1 MGEQY
6 PALGLLERFV
16 ARGVPLTTASDAH
29 RLEHVADRADDLRAV
44 LAAAGADAL
53 QGYRGRCRL
62 PGGRGGGAARP
73 GGEGLMPTPAE
84 LALSH
89 TDLKP
94 EELEHLQR
102 LLGSWSVLADLS
114 FSDLLLLVP
123 VHAAR
128 SNGTAPGADA
138 EAGRTQ
144 DPELVVLGQMRPNNR
159 PTLVDQDLVGQTV
172 NESQWTLV
180 AQCLHSGEIVR
191 GSIHHPILGEQVPV
205 ENIPVRFEGRII
217 GALLRV
223 SLAPLKGPTSMYERT
238 YLDVFERLADMV
250 AQSAFPFPDED
261 VGTEEAPRV
270 GDGVVVVDAD
280 GRVEFASPNAMNAFH
295 RMGIYTQPEGRRFG
309 DLDIEESA
317 VEWALA
323 TGRPVVEEVERRPDV
338 IVLVHCIPLLSH
350 GVVTGAM
357 ILLRDVTDVRRLD
370 RLLLSKDAA
379 IREVHH
385 RVKNNLQTI
394 SSLLSLQAR
403 RVGDRAARVALHEAE
418 RRVRSIALVHEILS
432 RDPSDQVPFAEIVS
446 SLVQMAEDS
455 VVSSQPIVI
464 SVHGDLGEVAADVA
478 TPLAVT
484 VAELLQNAVEHAFDP
499 ENAGGRGRG
508 GRAGGG
514 GRRRGLRAGGPRRP
528 DAVQR
533 GGGAPRR
540 GARRR
545 AGAAR
550 GVRHRADDEPR
561 ALDRARPRGQS
572 AGGDDLHGGGAG
584 GRRGRDPRGDLGA
597 GARAAVSVAAVPR
610 RRQAQMATRCE
621 RRAASH
627 ALRSLRRSSSEVPPQ
642 TPDSWLVASAKSRQ
656 GSSASHAWQTRLAAS
671 IWSTAGPVVPTGK
684 KRSGSVLRQAAERRQ
699 SSASQSTVRFHMRAI
714 GMCLHQHCDPFH
726 MIGPRW
732 CPSVKSGL
740 TGKRVT
746 VRRGPGKE
754 FFVKVSAAPAVE
766 S

>member
-1 MGEQY
+1 
-6 PALGLLERFV
+6 
-16 ARGVPLTTASDAH
+16 
-29 RLEHVADRADDLRAV
+29 
-44 LAAAGADAL
+44 
-53 QGYRGRCRL
+53 
-62 PGGRGGGAARP
+62 
-73 GGEGLMPTPAE
+73 MPTPAE

-89 TDLKP
+89 TDLRP

-123 VHAAR
+123 VRA
-128 SNGTAPGADA
+128 GDA
-138 EAGRTQ
+138 EAGEE

-180 AQCLHSGEIVR
+180 ARCLHSGEIVR
-191 GSIHHPILGEQVPV
+191 GSIHHPILGEAVPV
-205 ENIPVRFEGRII
+205 ENIPVRYDGRII

-280 GRVEFASPNAMNAFH
+280 GRVEFASPNALNAFH
-295 RMGIYTQPEGRRFG
+295 RMGIYAQPEGRRFG

-432 RDPSDQVPFAEIVS
+432 RDPSDQVPFAEIVA

-464 SVHGDLGEVAADVA
+464 SVQGDLGEVAADVA

-499 ENAGGRGRG
+499 GGDGGAGRRSRPGGRGG
-508 GRAGGG
+508 LGR
-514 GRRRGLRAGGPRRP
+514 LRAGGPRRP
-528 DAVQR
+528 HHVQR
-533 GGGAPRR
+533 EHRVAGR

-545 AGAAR
+545 IRAAR
-550 GVRHRADDEPR
+550 RLRHRGHDEPR
-561 ALDRARPRGQS
+561 PLHRA
-572 AGGDDLHGGGAG
+572 
-584 GRRGRDPRGDLGA
+584 
-597 GARAAVSVAAVPR
+597 
-610 RRQAQMATRCE
+610 
-621 RRAASH
+621 
-627 ALRSLRRSSSEVPPQ
+627 
-642 TPDSWLVASAKSRQ
+642 
-656 GSSASHAWQTRLAAS
+656 
-671 IWSTAGPVVPTGK
+671 
-684 KRSGSVLRQAAERRQ
+684 
-699 SSASQSTVRFHMRAI
+699 
-714 GMCLHQHCDPFH
+714 
-726 MIGPRW
+726 
-732 CPSVKSGL
+732 
-740 TGKRVT
+740 
-746 VRRGPGKE
+746 
-754 FFVKVSAAPAVE
+754 
-766 S
+766 

>member
-1 MGEQY
+1 
-6 PALGLLERFV
+6 
-16 ARGVPLTTASDAH
+16 
-29 RLEHVADRADDLRAV
+29 
-44 LAAAGADAL
+44 
-53 QGYRGRCRL
+53 
-62 PGGRGGGAARP
+62 
-73 GGEGLMPTPAE
+73 MPTPAE

-123 VHAAR
+123 VHTVGDGSAR
-128 SNGTAPGADA
+128 GAG
-138 EAGRTQ
+138 E

-180 AQCLHSGEIVR
+180 ARCLHTGEIVR

-217 GALLRV
+217 AALLRV

-350 GVVTGAM
+350 GMVTGAM

-432 RDPSDQVPFAEIVS
+432 RDPSDQVPFAEIVA

-455 VVSSQPIVI
+455 VVSSQPVVI
-464 SVHGDLGEVAADVA
+464 SVHGDLGDVTADVA

-499 ENAGGRGRG
+499 EAAGGTDWAR
-508 GRAGGG
+508 RARGG
-514 GRRRGLRAGGPRRP
+514 GRCRGLRAGGPRRP
-528 DAVQR
+528 DAVER
-533 GGGAPRR
+533 GDGAARG

-545 AGAAR
+545 AGAA
-550 GVRHRADDEPR
+550 GGFRHRGDDEPR
-561 ALDRARPRGQS
+561 PLDRARLGGQPTRG
-572 AGGDDLHGGGAG
+572 DHLHGGDARRRRWRDAG
-584 GRRGRDPRGDLGA
+584 GDLGA
-597 GARAAVSVAAVPR
+597 GAGAAMRAAGGPASALRRGGPPRDSLRTRPVRGAQNAA
-610 RRQAQMATRCE
+610 RCE

-627 ALRSLRRSSSEVPPQ
+627 ALRSLRRSSSQVPPH
-642 TPDSWLVASAKSRQ
+642 TPDSWFVASAKSRQ
-656 GSSASHAWQTRLAAS
+656 GSSASQERQTRLAAS

-684 KRSGSVLRQAAERRQ
+684 KRSGSVLRQAATRRQ

-714 GMCLHQHCDPFH
+714 GMCLHQHCDLFH
-726 MIGPRW
+726 MIRPRR
-732 CPSVKSGL
+732 CPSVKSGF
-740 TGKRVT
+740 TQQRVT
-746 VRRGPGKE
+746 ARRGPGKE
-754 FFVKVSAAPAVE
+754 FSCKIPPPARRICDTGVGGAR
-766 S
+766 